1 MVLFTWELSCDRI
14 FMCFG
19 SGEDWVSR
27 YGDGMGWPGVCVLD
41 WRLANIALYTDCD
54 LIPMDAS

>member
-1 MVLFTWELSCDRI
+1 
-14 FMCFG
+14 MCFG

-27 YGDGMGWPGVCVLD
+27 YGDGMGWLGVCVLD